1 MREPDFADARRV
13 LVERDLRGH
22 GVSDEAV
29 LKAFADVPRER
40 FVSAAQQ
47 GAAYDNLPLPIGL
60 GQTISQPLIVAI
72 MCEALK
78 LSPDARVLEIGTGSG
93 YAAAILA
100 RLAREVFTIERHAEL
115 AGTARERLAEL
126 GYENVHVRHGDGTL
140 GWPEAAP
147 FNGIVVA
154 ASGTTIPTALL
165 RQLTIGGR
173 LVIPVGE
180 HGGAQQLKC
189 VTRRGEDEFETE
201 DLGPVRFVPLI
212 AGADADE

>member
-1 MREPDFADARRV
+1 MGESNFAAARRT
-13 LVERDLRGH
+13 LVKRDLRGH

-29 LKAFADVPRER
+29 LQAFADVPRER

-78 LSPDARVLEIGTGSG
+78 LSPNARVLEIGTGSG

-100 RLAREVFTIERHAEL
+100 RLAREVFTLERHAEL
-115 AGTARERLAEL
+115 AETARMRLAEL
-126 GYENVHVRHGDGTL
+126 GYENVHVRRGDGTL
-140 GWPEAAP
+140 GWVEAAP
-147 FNGIVVA
+147 FDAIVVA

-189 VTRRGEDEFETE
+189 VIRRGEDEFETE

-212 AGADADE
+212 AGDETDE